1 MEVMK
6 DNEKT
11 STRRTPVTIQ
21 VLESYPNEWYC
32 LLDSG
37 DGRKLEKV
45 GPYILIRPEAE
56 AIWPPALPE
65 KEWSAAHAE
74 FVVTQEKN
82 GGHWEMYKK
91 MPDQWMVSY
100 RGLQIR
106 LEIGNTKQIGIFP
119 EQSVHW
125 EWMENRIKHQGRKL
139 KVLNLFGYTG
149 VASLAAAKSGATV
162 THLDASKKSVG
173 WGMDNQK
180 LSHLENQPIRWIV
193 DDAIKFVEREARR
206 NSCYDGI
213 LLDPPKF
220 GRGPKGEVWE
230 FYKLIPNLLQACRAI
245 LTPEPD
251 FVILTAYAVK
261 ASSITLKNAMD
272 DLMKKYAGSSTAGE
286 LTLVEKSGDRRL
298 PTSIFVRWQADQLGD

>member
-1 MEVMK
+1 M
-6 DNEKT
+6 NEFKPDT
-11 STRRTPVTIQ
+11 GRQLSSMIK

-37 DGRKLEKV
+37 DGRKLEKA

-56 AIWPPALPE
+56 AIWSPALSG
-65 KEWSAAHAE
+65 KAWADVHAE

-82 GGHWEMYKK
+82 GGHWEKYKK
-91 MPDQWMVSY
+91 IPDQWLVPY
-100 RGLQIR
+100 RGMQIR
-106 LEIGNTKQIGIFP
+106 LEVGNTKQIGIFP

-125 EWMENRIKHQGRKL
+125 EWMDERIRNHTKKIR
-139 KVLNLFGYTG
+139 VLNLFGYTG
-149 VASLAAAKSGATV
+149 IASLAAAKAGAEV
-162 THLDASKKSVG
+162 THLDASKKAIG

-180 LSHLENQPIRWIV
+180 LSHLESASIRWIV

-206 NSCYDGI
+206 KSYYDGI

-230 FYKLIPNLLQACRAI
+230 FYKLIPNLLQACRNI
-245 LTPEPD
+245 LKPEPD

-261 ASSITLKNAMD
+261 ASSITLKNAMQ
-272 DLMKKYAGSSTAGE
+272 DLMKNYAGSSIAGE
-286 LTLVEKSGDRRL
+286 LTLVEKSAGRRL
-298 PTSIFVRWQADQLGD
+298 PTSIFVRWQAEG